1 MALNKPWGFESP
13 LSHHSSPP
21 RAAEACRG
29 GPPGKDTVTTNTPES
44 RVLAALSPRGQRIL
58 SFRDLAKGLL
68 GPSADEASLEA
79 LRAEVDALERKGLV
93 VRTRGEK
100 LSLIEFTNLKAGR
113 IAFRGEGRAWLLS
126 GRPGVPDLPIARGG
140 GGSALDGD
148 FVLVRVE
155 KSKGHA
161 GYRGPAEVGVVVK
174 VLVRRRETVVGRIQR
189 RPDGVVLVPYD
200 TKIDA
205 LLRIPDGMDLDAP
218 DGIYVDARITTWPDE
233 HRLAQAEVTELIG
246 FPGEEGVDVEVV
258 ARKWGIPREF
268 PKAVLDD
275 AKRAIRDVGEAERA
289 SRRDLTCDVVVT
301 IDGESARDFDDA
313 ISVEELPGGGFRLG
327 VHIADVSHYVRPG
340 TALDAEAFERGTSV
354 YFPDR
359 AVPMLPERLSTD
371 LCSLR
376 PHEERRTVTAL
387 LTLDEKGETRK
398 AEFFRSVIRSSARL
412 IYTDVAA
419 FFSGEEP
426 GEEKLPASVRPML
439 LAARKAAFAL
449 RWMRRGRGALDF
461 DLPDADLILGEKG
474 AVVDIVRAV
483 RNEAHRLVEEFMLA
497 ANEAVAKHLL
507 FVPTPAMYR
516 VHDRPDERKLAD
528 LRAVLEP
535 LGYEIPA
542 EDDAVS
548 PGVFQSILDQAEG
561 RPEERFVSDLV
572 LRAQKKAL
580 YAPECRGHYALAA
593 PYYAHFTSPI
603 RRYPDL
609 VVHRALCEWI
619 ASGRPPA
626 TAEAESRE
634 RWLSDA
640 SAQCSERERR
650 AESAEREAQSWKK
663 FVFLSKKVGEEF
675 EAYVSAVVPF
685 GLFITLEDVYAD
697 GLLPM
702 DALGDDWYRYEDV
715 EHRLVGESSG
725 RVFRLGDH
733 LRVKLVRADFDKRL
747 LDFQLHGV
755 PPARRDDRV
764 APPVWTPAPAP
775 RRFAG
780 GEPKGAP
787 KERAGAPRGGRKA
800 PARGGPPTKTSRGA
814 PRGRRK

>member
-1 MALNKPWGFESP
+1 
-13 LSHHSSPP
+13 
-21 RAAEACRG
+21 
-29 GPPGKDTVTTNTPES
+29 VTTNPPES
-44 RVLAALSPRGQRIL
+44 RVLAALAPRGQRIL

-68 GPSADEASLEA
+68 GPSADDAAVEA
-79 LRAEVDALERKGLV
+79 LRLEVDALERKGLV

-100 LSLIEFTNLKAGR
+100 LSRIEFTNLKAGR
-113 IAFRGEGRAWLLS
+113 IAVRGEGRAWLLS
-126 GRPGVPDLPIARGG
+126 GKPGIPDLPIVRGG
-140 GGSALDGD
+140 AGSALDGD
-148 FVLVRVE
+148 VVLVRPE
-155 KSKGHA
+155 KAKGHP
-161 GYRGPAEVGVVVK
+161 GTRGPAEVGVVVK

-205 LLRIPDGMDLDAP
+205 LLRVPEGLDLDAP
-218 DGIYVDARITTWPDE
+218 DGIYVDARITSWPDE

-246 FPGEEGVDVEVV
+246 FPGEAGVDVEVV

-268 PKAVLDD
+268 SKASLDD
-275 AKRAIRDVGEAERA
+275 AKRAVREVGAAERA
-289 SRRDLTCDVVVT
+289 ARRDLTGAIVVT
-301 IDGESARDFDDA
+301 IDGETARDFDDA
-313 ISVEELPGGGFRLG
+313 ISAEELPRGGFRVG
-327 VHIADVSHYVRPG
+327 IHIADVSHYVKPG

-359 AVPMLPERLSTD
+359 AVPMLPERLSND

-387 LTLDEKGETRK
+387 LTLDEKGATVS
-398 AEFFRSVIRSSARL
+398 AEFFRSVIDSKARL
-412 IYTDVAA
+412 TYTDVAA

-426 GEEKLPASVRPML
+426 GEEKVPAAVRPML
-439 LAARKAAFAL
+439 LVARKAAFAL
-449 RWMRRGRGALDF
+449 RWMRRDRGSLDF

-474 AVVDIVRAV
+474 DVVEIVRAV
-483 RNEAHRLVEEFMLA
+483 RNEAHRLIEELMLA

-535 LGYEIPA
+535 LGYDIPG
-542 EDDAVS
+542 EDDAVG
-548 PGVFQSILDQAEG
+548 PTVFQKIIDQSEG

-593 PYYAHFTSPI
+593 KHYAHFTSPI

-619 ASGRPPA
+619 ARKNAPP

-634 RWLSDA
+634 RWLVDA
-640 SAQCSERERR
+640 SAQCAERERR

-685 GLFITLEDVYAD
+685 GLFITLEGVYAD

-702 DALGDDWYRYEDV
+702 DALGDDYYRYEDV
-715 EHRLVGESSG
+715 EHRLVGSSTG
-725 RVFRLGDH
+725 RVYRLGDH
-733 LRVKLVRADFDKRL
+733 LRVRLVRADFDKRL
-747 LDFQLHGV
+747 LDFQLVGV
-755 PPARRDDRV
+755 PAPPPADR
-764 APPVWTPAPAP
+764 AAAPVWTPARPAP
-775 RRFAG
+775 RAERG
-780 GEPKGAP
+780 HVRGEKGTP
-787 KERAGAPRGGRKA
+787 SRK
-800 PARGGPPTKTSRGA
+800 PARGGARKEPSRGA
-814 PRGRRK
+814 PRRRRR